1 MPVVKMYTL
10 STCPWCRKA
19 KQWFTERH
27 IPFVFTDYDLSD
39 AETKRQITAEMDAA
53 GVSGFP
59 YVQIGEEIVGGYKPA
74 EYARLMGI
82 EG

>member
-19 KQWFTERH
+19 KQWFTERN

-53 GVSGFP
+53 GCLIS
-59 YVQIGEEIVGGYKPA
+59 YVQIGERSWAVYHSTPA
-74 EYARLMGI
+74 
-82 EG
+82 